1 LCVRVGLCHSPN
13 RSVVLLGVGLHFL
26 QQQVVPSLFFFLDEL
41 LADALMALVGVSEG
55 GLFLDEGEDELGV
68 VEQLVA
74 ERRPRDV
81 HSLIC

>member
-1 LCVRVGLCHSPN
+1 
-13 RSVVLLGVGLHFL
+13 
-26 QQQVVPSLFFFLDEL
+26 VVPSLFFFLDEL